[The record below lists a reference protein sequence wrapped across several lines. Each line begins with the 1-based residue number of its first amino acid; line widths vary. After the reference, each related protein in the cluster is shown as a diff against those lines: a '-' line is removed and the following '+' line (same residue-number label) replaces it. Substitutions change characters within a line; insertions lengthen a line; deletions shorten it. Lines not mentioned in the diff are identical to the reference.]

1 MKLYSLYDRSK
12 KPILERVT
20 IDKIAAALP
29 AGAVLIEGAKYD
41 KEGLLKESRGI
52 YKAAGRLYEVVE
64 VQE

>member
-29 AGAVLIEGAKYD
+29 AGAELVEGSKYD
-41 KEGLLKESRGI
+41 KDGLLKESRAI
-52 YKAAGRLYEVVE
+52 YRAKGRLYELVE
-64 VQE
+64 VKE